1 MNRYSKLQI
10 QLHWLTLVLIA
21 IACAAMELRGLFPK
35 GSSAYLLMRETHYN
49 AGIFILLLMII
60 RVIINNK
67 YITPA
72 ITPPPPAWQMISA
85 KFMQTL
91 LYISFLVLPI
101 SGLAIMFF
109 GGKAWSLLGI
119 DIPTFANTDGEVK
132 SVAKTIHESLASI
145 GYLLITLHAGAA
157 LIHHYIQKD
166 NTLVRM
172 LPEHQHDKK

>member
-1 MNRYSKLQI
+1 
-10 QLHWLTLVLIA
+10 
-21 IACAAMELRGLFPK
+21 
-35 GSSAYLLMRETHYN
+35 
-49 AGIFILLLMII
+49 
-60 RVIINNK
+60 
-67 YITPA
+67 
-72 ITPPPPAWQMISA
+72 PPAWQMISA

-101 SGLAIMFF
+101 SGLAIMVF

-132 SVAKTIHESLASI
+132 SVAKTIHESLANI